1 VCSTSSPNTPGADGA
16 TFRTRITHPFH
27 LLYGRELVVV
37 DHRRSRHGDRVW
49 YKADDGSI
57 RSVALAWTSLAVVDP
72 FEVISAGRT
81 RFRPDD
87 LVRLAALLDDL
98 RAQATGSGGAHE
110 L

>member
-1 VCSTSSPNTPGADGA
+1 VCSTSSPNAPGADDA
-16 TFRTRITHPFH
+16 TRRIRITHPFH
-27 LLYGRELVVV
+27 LLYGREFVVV
-37 DHRRSRHGDRVW
+37 DHRRSRHGDRIW
-49 YKADDGSI
+49 YEADDGSI
-57 RSVALAWTSLAVVDP
+57 RTVPLAWTSLADVDP

-98 RAQATGSGGAHE
+98 RARATGSGGADE